1 MQFKRLKFNVDGL
14 LLINKPLGI
23 SSNKLVSKIKF
34 LFSAKK
40 VGHTGTLDPM
50 ATGLLPICL
59 GEATKFSSYL
69 LNADKTYEGV
79 IKLGYKSST
88 GDTEGKITK
97 QNIDTLPSLAGIKKI
112 LHKFI
117 GRINQ
122 LPPMYSALKYKG
134 KPLYSYARDGI
145 DVQRPKRK
153 VIIHII
159 ELIEYKGD
167 KLRLKIKCSKGT
179 YIRTLAE
186 DIGDQLNVGAYL
198 LELKRVNIGELS
210 IKNSINIEQIEKTK
224 DEERINFL
232 LPAEELLS
240 EYEKIVLNANEEN
253 AIKDGKIIDK
263 RANIP
268 GLYRL
273 YGENNEFI
281 GLGEIDKDESLKAKR
296 LKSTK
301 NSFKKILL
309 N

>member
-14 LLINKPLGI
+14 LLANKPLGI
-23 SSNKLVSKIKF
+23 SSNQLVSKIKF

-50 ATGLLPICL
+50 ATGLLAICL

-69 LNADKTYEGV
+69 LNADKTYEAL

-97 QNIDTLPSLAGIKKI
+97 QNIDYMPTLVEIKKI
-112 LHKFI
+112 LNKFL
-117 GRINQ
+117 GTINQ
-122 LPPMYSALKYKG
+122 LPPMYSALKHKG

-145 DVQRPKRK
+145 DISRPKRK
-153 VIIHII
+153 VTIHII
-159 ELIEYKGD
+159 ELLEYQED

-186 DIGDQLNVGAYL
+186 DIGGELNVGAYL
-198 LELKRVNIGELS
+198 LELRRINIGELS
-210 IKNSINIEQIEKTK
+210 IKNSVKIEQIEKTK
-224 DEERINFL
+224 DEERLKFL
-232 LPAEELLS
+232 LPPEELLS
-240 EYEKIVLNANEEN
+240 EYEKIVLNSTEEN
-253 AIKDGKIIDK
+253 AIKDGKIVEK

-273 YGENNEFI
+273 YGGNNKFI
-281 GLGEIDKDESLKAKR
+281 GLGEIDKNESLKAKR
-296 LKSTK
+296 LKSIK
-301 NSFKKILL
+301 N
-309 N
+309 

>member
-14 LLINKPLGI
+14 LLTNKPLGI
-23 SSNKLVSKIKF
+23 SSNQLVSKIKF

-69 LNADKTYEGV
+69 LNADKTYEGL

-88 GDTEGKITK
+88 GDIEGEITK
-97 QNIDTLPSLAGIKKI
+97 QNIDDMPSLAEIKKT

-117 GRINQ
+117 GTINQ

-145 DVQRPKRK
+145 NIPRPKRK

-159 ELIEYKGD
+159 ELLEYQGD

-186 DIGDQLNVGAYL
+186 DIGDQLDVGAYL
-198 LELKRVNIGELS
+198 LELKRINIGELS
-210 IKNSINIEQIEKTK
+210 IQNAVNIEQIEKTK
-224 DEERINFL
+224 DKERIKLL
-232 LPAEELLS
+232 LPPEELLS
-240 EYEKIVLNANEEN
+240 EYEKIVLNLNEEN
-253 AIKDGKIIDK
+253 TIKDGKIIEK
-263 RANIP
+263 QENIP

-273 YGENNEFI
+273 YGGNNEFI
-281 GLGEIDKDESLKAKR
+281 GLGEIDKNESLKAKR
-296 LKSTK
+296 LKSIK
-301 NSFKKILL
+301 N
-309 N
+309 